1 MIKRYQLAVEEY
13 VSSVAEQDGIPQLD
27 VSLVDGIRLGCCGL
41 YLLNLTTDSRVVSEL
56 IYKEDL
62 DKLISGNTSDR
73 IQVKIN
79 SAFNKLQMSTIKES
93 LPSYLQRHNEYF
105 HAACPDLPQTD

>member
-1 MIKRYQLAVEEY
+1 MIKRYQLAIEEY
-13 VSSVAEQDGIPQLD
+13 VSTVAEQDVIQQLD
-27 VSLVDGIRLGCCGL
+27 VSLVDGVRLGCGGM
-41 YLLNLTTDSRVVSEL
+41 YLMNLTTDTLVVSEL

-62 DKLISGNTSDR
+62 DKLIHGNISDR

-93 LPSYLQRHNEYF
+93 LPSFHQRHNEYYL
-105 HAACPDLPQTD
+105 AAYPDLTQID